1 MNAVGG
7 QWVQDTLA
15 IPLTR
20 ILGCCRDA
28 DCMYVIACPHFCCIV
43 LRFVYLNA
51 ARKADGFPWPPCQVF
66 HALLDCCSG
75 VLQIILPGT

>member
-28 DCMYVIACPHFCCIV
+28 DCMSLRVHTSVALCCGLSI
-43 LRFVYLNA
+43 
-51 ARKADGFPWPPCQVF
+51 
-66 HALLDCCSG
+66 
-75 VLQIILPGT
+75 